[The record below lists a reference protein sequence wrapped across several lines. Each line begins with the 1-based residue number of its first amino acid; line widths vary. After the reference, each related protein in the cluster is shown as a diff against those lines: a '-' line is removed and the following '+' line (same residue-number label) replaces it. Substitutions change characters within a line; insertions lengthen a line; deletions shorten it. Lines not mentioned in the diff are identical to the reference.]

1 MHSSVRLWSHDA
13 VCLNGLLLENI
24 IVLLPCIFVIAAKVT
39 SEFLPTG
46 WARSTGSAWAWWISR
61 SAGKMVCVLF
71 KLQVEAKGRFWR
83 RWRDPSTLRNGFHPL
98 VSSLKAAF
106 FFLLRRCHCW
116 LGIYHAD
123 WEQCKILHVC
133 KSWWSVIWVH
143 FKVVNSNR
151 TFWPLL
157 FEFRLCIYLFC
168 VCHCSPLPC
177 SQSLPRPQ
185 KTGKGHSR
193 PTRCS
198 SACLCLRMFTWNL
211 SILAVDD
218 KWTTPEI
225 LTQFQLF
232 FATLPAVFA
241 VPCASF
247 SWTRKEF
254 RLKDFT
260 DMLFF
265 SVHPLCKGYE
275 TKAKGSLQSGKAPG
289 WESRWVGDTALTLP
303 GPRVGNC
310 CCPFLKGG
318 TSRTLAWSTVKIHV
332 GAQSDWLSAE
342 WTWTW
347 FIVPLWQSPH
357 SCPGHL
363 LLGTR
368 GV

>member
-13 VCLNGLLLENI
+13 FCLNGFLLENI

-46 WARSTGSAWAWWISR
+46 WARSAGSAWAWRISR
-61 SAGKMVCVLF
+61 SAGKMVCLLF

-83 RWRDPSTLRNGFHPL
+83 RWRDPSTLRDGFHPL

-106 FFLLRRCHCW
+106 FFLLRRCRCW
-116 LGIYHAD
+116 LGIYHTD

-143 FKVVNSNR
+143 FSQSVVALKMKCLSSPIAPQACAPEVLIQFLNSFLQIYLWSSWYPAQVFPELVKSLDWKISRTCCFSACIRCVKATRPRPRGRSKVEKHPTESHVGSVTR
-151 TFWPLL
+151 HWPCPAAGRQLLLCL
-157 FEFRLCIYLFC
+157 FER
-168 VCHCSPLPC
+168 
-177 SQSLPRPQ
+177 
-185 KTGKGHSR
+185 
-193 PTRCS
+193 
-198 SACLCLRMFTWNL
+198 
-211 SILAVDD
+211 
-218 KWTTPEI
+218 
-225 LTQFQLF
+225 
-232 FATLPAVFA
+232 
-241 VPCASF
+241 
-247 SWTRKEF
+247 
-254 RLKDFT
+254 
-260 DMLFF
+260 
-265 SVHPLCKGYE
+265 
-275 TKAKGSLQSGKAPG
+275 
-289 WESRWVGDTALTLP
+289 
-303 GPRVGNC
+303 
-310 CCPFLKGG
+310 G
-318 TSRTLAWSTVKIHV
+318 TSRTLAWLTAKIHV